1 MIVPSFRLY
10 HFAVKLIWKRMLALT
25 LLFWLG
31 VAGVYYA
38 VNEMPVWQEYGWW
51 LPLMVGSTYFLFM
64 DVKLMLMMMKHEE
77 KRSGSGIGKKISSK
91 NEEYENRKMLSCR
104 FVFVDS
110 TGGNGSN
117 KLWHD
122 GIDESSYCRH
132 AA

>member
-1 MIVPSFRLY
+1 MISILCISFLFCASNVFLVSYLNNTVLFLCDVAVWTLMNLY
-10 HFAVKLIWKRMLALT
+10 ISKLISRRNISQIWKRMLALT

-77 KRSGSGIGKKISSK
+77 KKKWKRYRLK
-91 NEEYENRKMLSCR
+91 NKFEE
-104 FVFVDS
+104 
-110 TGGNGSN
+110 
-117 KLWHD
+117 
-122 GIDESSYCRH
+122 
-132 AA
+132 